1 MIKLA
6 MIALGGAVGA
16 LLRYGV
22 GVWSG
27 QHIGTG
33 FPWGTLIVNLLGAFL
48 IGILAALMQRTPW
61 ADWLVG
67 LVMIGLLGAF
77 TTFST
82 FALEAVTLLR
92 EGAVAKAMLYLG
104 VSNVA
109 GVALAALG
117 FWLGSLLSTSSALP

>member
-1 MIKLA
+1 
-6 MIALGGAVGA
+6 MIALGGAIGA

-22 GVWSG
+22 GVWSS

-33 FPWGTLIVNLLGAFL
+33 FPWGTLLVNLLGAFL
-48 IGILAALMQRTPW
+48 IGLLAALMQRTPW

-67 LVMIGLLGAF
+67 LVMMGLLGAF

-82 FALEAVTLLR
+82 FSLEAVSLFR
-92 EGAVAKAMLYLG
+92 EGATAKAALYLG
-104 VSNVA
+104 VSNIA

-117 FWLGSLLSTSSALP
+117 FWLGSLLSTSPALP

>member
-1 MIKLA
+1 

-22 GVWSG
+22 GVWST
-27 QHIGTG
+27 QQVGTG

-67 LVMIGLLGAF
+67 LVMVGLLGAF

-82 FALEAVTLLR
+82 FSLEAVTLFR

-104 VSNVA
+104 VSNVG

-117 FWLGSLLSTSSALP
+117 FWLGSLLSSSTALP

>member
-1 MIKLA
+1 MTKLA

-33 FPWGTLIVNLLGAFL
+33 FPWGTLIVNLLGAFV
-48 IGILAALMQRTPW
+48 IGVLAALMQRTLW

-67 LVMIGLLGAF
+67 LVMVGLLGAF

-82 FALEAVTLLR
+82 FSLEAVTLFR
-92 EGAVAKAMLYLG
+92 EGATAKAVLYLG
-104 VSNVA
+104 VSNI
-109 GVALAALG
+109 GGIALAAFG
-117 FWLGSLLSTSSALP
+117 FWLGSILTSSPSFP